1 MIFNDRSMSV
11 LLLNVQT
18 DGCVRAVG
26 PMLLLGG
33 DRVII
38 NMANLT

>member
-1 MIFNDRSMSV
+1 MIFNDRSMSI
-11 LLLNVQT
+11 LLLKFRLMAVW
-18 DGCVRAVG
+18 RAVG

-33 DRVII
+33 DRVMI